1 MTAKPAAARR
11 PRTILVA
18 HPSADLY
25 GSDRVLLESVSGLV
39 EAGWRVAVTTP
50 EPGPLVALLEARG
63 ARVVHCPSPVLRK
76 AMLRPRG
83 LVELVRQGLVGLRR
97 GSRLVSSLR
106 PDAVYVNTV
115 TVPLWLVVARLRRVP
130 VLCHVHEAEGSA
142 PRVVRALLAAPLL
155 LANAVIA
162 NSQFS
167 IDVLRTSSRRLA
179 ARTELVYNGVPGPA
193 SRVLARETLTPPV
206 RLVYLGRLSPRKGV
220 SVAVSALA
228 ALDALGVRATLDLV
242 GAVFPGYEWYEQEL
256 RDQVARLD
264 LADRV
269 TFHGFLD
276 DVWTLVAACDVL
288 VVPSVVD
295 EPFGNTA
302 VEGVL
307 SARPVVASATSGLL
321 EATAG
326 YRSAQTV
333 TPDDP
338 DALARAVA
346 DVVQQ
351 WPAYRANA
359 WDDAS
364 TATTRHAPQGYRSA
378 VSKAVERMVDA

>member
-264 LADRV
+264 LTDRV

-359 WDDAS
+359 WDDAT